1 MKDNGLFIVLSG
13 CSGVG
18 KGTVQKIVMQDM
30 PELMFSVSATTRKPR
45 AGEVDGKNYYFLEKE
60 DFENRIKNDEFL
72 EYVKLFDNYYGTLY
86 SEIDKNIAEGND
98 VLLEIDTE
106 GAMNVKKK
114 RPNAILIFLLPPSV
128 DDLVN
133 RLLGRGTETED
144 SIKLRK
150 AKINDELKMA
160 EKYDYVVVNDVV
172 ETCVDK
178 VESII
183 KAERLKATRNINK
196 LKLIR
201 GEDIQ
206 C

>member
-1 MKDNGLFIVLSG
+1 
-13 CSGVG
+13 
-18 KGTVQKIVMQDM
+18 M

-45 AGEVDGKNYYFLEKE
+45 EGEVDGKNYYFLQKD
-60 DFENRIKNDEFL
+60 DFERRIKNDEFL

-86 SEIDKNIAEGND
+86 GEIDKNIAEGND

-128 DDLVN
+128 DDLVA
-133 RLLGRGTETED
+133 RLLGRGTETEQ
-144 SIKLRK
+144 SIKLRR
-150 AKINDELKMA
+150 AKIHDELKMA
-160 EKYDYVVVNDVV
+160 EKYDCVVVNDVV
-172 ETCVDK
+172 ESCADK

>member
-133 RLLGRGTETED
+133 RLLGRGTETEE

>member
-18 KGTVQKIVMQDM
+18 KGTVQKLVMEHM
-30 PELMFSVSATTRKPR
+30 PELMFSVSATTRKAR
-45 AGEVDGKNYYFLEKE
+45 EGEVDGKNYYFLTKK

-86 SEIDKNIAEGND
+86 GEIDKNVAEGND

-133 RLLGRGTETED
+133 RLLGRGTETVD

-150 AKINDELKMA
+150 AKIKDELKMA

-172 ETCVDK
+172 ESCADK

-183 KAERLKATRNINK
+183 KAERQKATRNINK